1 LTSISIAIHQLIY
14 VRWLKSGK
22 MHESKKINSWG
33 PFNNYVAPRG
43 LGSSHGDR
51 PISMVALNVSH
62 DSVRDAGG

>member
-1 LTSISIAIHQLIY
+1 MAEK
-14 VRWLKSGK
+14 RK

-51 PISMVALNVSH
+51 PISMVALNVFH